1 MMTNPTPRPTIAA
14 HESSALTYSDSD
26 SIAARQQLF
35 GLLESYQATPEEKE
49 RSLGLFL
56 RGSLLARILA
66 IADLYRQI
74 VDIPGSVFDIG
85 TWRGQTAVL
94 CENLRAVYEPLH
106 FTRRIVCFD
115 TFEGYAGFSVSDN
128 TSAAHNEGTYAVGG
142 DYAQFLSE
150 LLVLHERCN
159 AMGQNH
165 GKHSVI
171 KGDCRETL
179 PGFFAA
185 HPNEFVAL
193 AFFDVNA
200 YDPTQQA
207 LAQVWDRLVP
217 GGIVAFWQLTRSQIV
232 AEGQA
237 YVEQFLRGCP
247 HTLHRAATYPGLCY
261 VRKT

>member
-1 MMTNPTPRPTIAA
+1 MADTDHQPRPAS
-14 HESSALTYSDSD
+14 HESSTLTYSDKD
-26 SIAARQQLF
+26 SINARQQLF
-35 GLLESYQATPEEKE
+35 GLMESYRATPEEKE

-74 VDIPGSVFDIG
+74 VDIPGSILDIG

-94 CENLRAVYEPLH
+94 CENLRAIYEPLH

-115 TFEGYAGFSVSDN
+115 TFEGYAGFSN
-128 TSAAHNEGTYAVGG
+128 TDRPSTAHNEGTYAVGE
-142 DYAQFLSE
+142 DYAAFLSD
-150 LLVLHERCN
+150 LLILHEQCN

-165 GKHSVI
+165 GKHRVI

-179 PGFFAA
+179 PNFFATN
-185 HPNEFVAL
+185 PNEFVAL

-200 YDPTQQA
+200 YEPTQQA
-207 LAQVWDRLVP
+207 LTHVWDRLVP
-217 GGIVAFWQLTRSQIV
+217 GGIIALWQLTRPQIV

-237 YVEQFLRGCP
+237 YVEQFLRGRP
-247 HTLHRAATYPGLCY
+247 HTVHRASTYPGLCY

>member
-1 MMTNPTPRPTIAA
+1 MTPPTPTAGNTA
-14 HESSALTYSDSD
+14 HESSALTYSNSD
-26 SIAARQQLF
+26 SLAAREQLF
-35 GLLESYQATPEEKE
+35 GMLQSYRATPEEKE

-66 IADLYRQI
+66 IDGIYRQ
-74 VDIPGSVFDIG
+74 VVEIPGCILDIG

-94 CENLRAVYEPLH
+94 CENLRAIHEPLH

-115 TFEGYAGFSVSDN
+115 TFEGYAGFSDSDRAS
-128 TSAAHNEGTYAVGG
+128 TTHTEGTYAVGG
-142 DYAQFLSE
+142 DYAQYLSE
-150 LLVLHERCN
+150 LLQVHERCN

-165 GKHSVI
+165 GKHRVI
-171 KGDCRETL
+171 AGDCRETL
-179 PGFFAA
+179 PAFFAQ

-200 YDPTQQA
+200 YDPTRQA

-217 GGIVAFWQLTRSQIV
+217 GGIIAFWQLTRHEIV
-232 AEGQA
+232 AEGRA
-237 YVEQFLRGCP
+237 YAEQFLHGRA

-261 VRKT
+261 ARKA